1 MFRKA
6 LTYYTD
12 SFKGFRKE
20 IWILSLVSL
29 INRAGT
35 MVIPFLS
42 LYLTSDVGMSM
53 AQVGWVMTAFGVG
66 SLIGSW
72 LGGKLSDSIG
82 FYPTMLW
89 SLMLSGVAFIALQY
103 VQTFEMFCLAILVLM
118 IILDTFRPALFVSL
132 RSYSK
137 PENRTRSVTLIRLAI
152 NLGFSAGPAIGGL
165 IIATIGYNGL
175 FWVDGLTCIVAG
187 ILILLLLDKKE
198 SEEQVQETKHADS
211 ELRSPYKDKAY
222 LLFLVTVLLVGIT
235 FLQYFSTVPLYYRDV
250 HNLSEQSIG
259 LLLALNGVI
268 IFLVEMPLVKSIE
281 DFGWSVYKTL
291 FISIVLL
298 AISFLVYNLVPWAGI
313 LLVGMVLMTVGEMI
327 NFPFANRFAMERSD
341 TGKAGSYMALYT
353 IAFSIAHI
361 IGHNAGLQ
369 AIANFGYEFTWYVAA
384 GLLVIAAVITLYLKV
399 VVDRESKAAPNDG

>member
-1 MFRKA
+1 
-6 LTYYTD
+6 
-12 SFKGFRKE
+12 
-20 IWILSLVSL
+20 
-29 INRAGT
+29 

-42 LYLTSDVGMSM
+42 LYLTSDVGMTM

-103 VQTFEMFCLAILVLM
+103 VKTFELFCLAILVLM
-118 IILDTFRPALFVSL
+118 VILDTFRPALFVSL

-165 IIATIGYNGL
+165 IIATLGYNGL
-175 FWVDGLTCIVAG
+175 FWVDGLTCMAAG
-187 ILILLLLDKKE
+187 VLILLLLDKKE
-198 SEEQVQETKHADS
+198 SKEQVQEAKETTE
-211 ELRSPYKDKAY
+211 ELRSPYKDKVY
-222 LLFLVTVLLVGIT
+222 LLFLASVLLVGIT

-259 LLLALNGVI
+259 LLLALNGLI
-268 IFLVEMPLVKSIE
+268 IFLVEMPLVKALE
-281 DFGWSVYKTL
+281 DFGWSIYRIL
-291 FISIVLL
+291 FISIILL
-298 AISFLVYNLVPWAGI
+298 ALSFLVYNLVPWVGI

-327 NFPFANRFAMERSD
+327 NFPFANRFAMDRSD

-361 IGHNAGLQ
+361 VGHNAGLQ
-369 AIANFGYEFTWYVAA
+369 SIANFGYEFTWYVAG
-384 GLLVIAAVITLYLKV
+384 GLLCVAAVIILYLRM
-399 VVDRESKAAPNDG
+399 VVDRES